1 MFSLLIINIILILV
15 DSSIGLISFEKFKN
29 QVKNNTVHPH
39 LHLSAVSI
47 FHLFN
52 SINSILS
59 VISKVIEKIL
69 CNQSMV
75 FFNNCQ
81 YGFRAGSST
90 ETDLNLFI
98 GNIL

>member
-75 FFNNCQ
+75 FLIIVNMVLEREVQ
-81 YGFRAGSST
+81 QRQTLIY
-90 ETDLNLFI
+90 L
-98 GNIL
+98 